1 MESQKARTQA
11 ENTSNQVQ
19 KEVNLD
25 PFMSLKMLVHKEKVS
40 QSKSKKRKIGEDL
53 PDYPE
58 FSDFPEN
65 MMKKKLERGEGLEAP
80 LPPKKATWAHAGLF
94 IPTLRFFWGLR
105 PKEYH

>member
-1 MESQKARTQA
+1 M
-11 ENTSNQVQ
+11 
-19 KEVNLD
+19 D

-65 MMKKKLERGEGLEAP
+65 MMEKSWRGG
-80 LPPKKATWAHAGLF
+80 G
-94 IPTLRFFWGLR
+94 G
-105 PKEYH
+105 